1 MIFEAGMR
9 RWFEMEVLKEILVGE
24 GYSSPD
30 ELIRDWALITALSK
44 VEQYRAECE
53 FFRRKYGM
61 ELEEFESLLRERK
74 GQEDFE
80 KEEDL
85 EDWEFAAS
93 ALKWWEKKLKELQDN
108 MR

>member
-1 MIFEAGMR
+1 
-9 RWFEMEVLKEILVGE
+9 MEVLKEILIRE

-53 FFRRKYGM
+53 LFRRKYGM

-93 ALKWWEKKLKELQDN
+93 ALKWWERKLEELRDAVGSEEI
-108 MR
+108 R